1 MSPAHRFIL
10 NAVATLRAGTVAR
23 ADITKTTTIK
33 G

>member
-1 MSPAHRFIL
+1 MSPARPFLQNTAAIL
-10 NAVATLRAGTVAR
+10 DGGVAR